1 MARFRYVA
9 LDRAGKTVS
18 GEIAAEDPEEV
29 TRRIRDMGYFPTEVG
44 EAAQFS
50 IEGGARVRRSRRI
63 SPTDIVIMT
72 RQLADMTAARLPMF
86 RSLSVLFEQT
96 SNPTLKELIEGI
108 RKDVQEG
115 HPLSEALAQHP
126 RYFQDLYV
134 NMVRAGETSGHIDA
148 ILLRLAEFLEKS
160 HQRRAQVISALMY
173 PAILITVAIAAVAFI
188 IGYLIPK
195 ISSLFTELEQTLPLI
210 TQVLLTVAGIVRQ
223 TWWVTAL
230 VIVAVVV
237 ALRWYGRTER
247 GREAIDLLVLRLP
260 VFGAIWHK
268 MAVSRLARTLGT
280 MMSGGVPILTS
291 LEISGN
297 AIANRPMTRATELVR
312 EEVRQGSRLSGA
324 LERSGVFPALLIHMA
339 AVGEETGQLPDMM
352 SRVAN
357 SLDFEVDST
366 LGRLTTLLEPF
377 IIIVMGVIVLFIAL
391 AVLLP
396 IFQINATIGH

>member
-18 GEIAAEDPEEV
+18 GELAAEDPEEV
-29 TRRIRDMGYFPTEVG
+29 TRRVRDMGYFPTDIG
-44 EAAQFS
+44 EAAQVAIS
-50 IEGGARVRRSRRI
+50 GTARVGRSRRI

-86 RSLSVLFEQT
+86 RSLSVLAEQS
-96 SNPTLKELIEGI
+96 SNPAVKDLVEAI

-115 HPLSEALAQHP
+115 HPLSEALARHP

-148 ILLRLAEFLEKS
+148 ILMRLAEFLEKS
-160 HQRRAQVISALMY
+160 QQRRSQVISALMY
-173 PAILITVAIAAVAFI
+173 PAVLICVAIAAVSFI
-188 IGYLIPK
+188 VGYLIPK
-195 ISSLFTELEQTLPLI
+195 LSSLFTELEQTLPLI
-210 TQVLLTVAGIVRQ
+210 TQVLLSTATVISKIWWLLVFLIVS
-223 TWWVTAL
+223 TVL
-230 VIVAVVV
+230 SI
-237 ALRWYGRTER
+237 RWYSRTPGGRQ
-247 GREAIDLLVLRLP
+247 ALDLLTLRLP
-260 VFGAIWHK
+260 FLGAIWHK

-280 MMSGGVPILTS
+280 MMGGGVPILTS

-297 AIANRPMTRATELVR
+297 AIANRPMTRAADLVR

-324 LERSGVFPALLIHMA
+324 LERAGVFPPLLIHMA
-339 AVGEETGQLPDMM
+339 AVGEETGRLPEMM
-352 SRVAN
+352 TRVAD

-366 LGRLTTLLEPF
+366 LGRLTTLLEPL
-377 IIIVMGVIVLFIAL
+377 IIIVMGFIVGFIVL

-396 IFQINATIGH
+396 IFQINATIGR

>member
-29 TRRIRDMGYFPTEVG
+29 TRRVRDMGYFPTEVG

-50 IEGGARVRRSRRI
+50 IDSGARVGRSRRI

-86 RSLSVLFEQT
+86 RSLSVLSEQT
-96 SNPTLKELIEGI
+96 SNPTLKELVEAI

-160 HQRRAQVISALMY
+160 HQRRSQVISALMY

-247 GREAIDLLVLRLP
+247 GREGIDRLVLRLP

-280 MMSGGVPILTS
+280 MMSGGVPILIS

-297 AIANRPMTRATELVR
+297 AIANRPMTRATEMVR

-324 LERSGVFPALLIHMA
+324 LERSGVFPALLVHMA
-339 AVGEETGQLPDMM
+339 AVGEETGRLPDMM
-352 SRVAN
+352 NRVAN